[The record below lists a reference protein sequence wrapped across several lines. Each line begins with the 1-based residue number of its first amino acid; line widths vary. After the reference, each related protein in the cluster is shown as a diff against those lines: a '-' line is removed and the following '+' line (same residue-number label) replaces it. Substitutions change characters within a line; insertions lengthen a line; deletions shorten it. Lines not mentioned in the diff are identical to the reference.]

1 MIFSRY
7 NDDIPML
14 LSYILIWLTDG
25 QLISRFATRNVNK
38 NQPLYGLF
46 GYIFIANFTIID
58 SFFMYFSVA
67 SCVVD
72 MGYRE

>member
-1 MIFSRY
+1 M
-7 NDDIPML
+7 
-14 LSYILIWLTDG
+14 
-25 QLISRFATRNVNK
+25 ISRCATRNNK
-38 NQPLYGLF
+38 NKPLYGLF

-72 MGYRE
+72 MGYREEGIRPFVLSLYK